1 MKTSIIITTYNRPE
15 LLEKVLEAL
24 RFQTKPADE
33 VIVAD
38 DGSKAD
44 TRDLVDR
51 FMNFF
56 PGKLLHVWHEDRGF
70 RAAEIR
76 NKAIAGSSGDYIVSL
91 DGDCIPERHFVEDHM
106 LLAEPGCF
114 FQGKRVLVSKRL
126 SGSFCRDTANS
137 RRMLAKAIFTGDISN
152 IHHIIRL
159 PFFPSRHST
168 RMSGI
173 KSCNMGF
180 FREDIVAVNGFNQDF
195 VGWGREDSELVAR
208 FYKFGLKRKEHP
220 FLAICFHLWHEENDR
235 KELVLNDELLRKAV
249 QSNDYICS
257 NGLVQK

>member
-1 MKTSIIITTYNRPE
+1 MKISIIITTYNRPE

-38 DGSKAD
+38 DGSKAN
-44 TRDLVDR
+44 TRDLMNR
-51 FMNFF
+51 FMNTF
-56 PGKLLHVWHEDRGF
+56 PGTLLHVWHEDRGF

-76 NKAIAGSSGDYIVSL
+76 NKAIIKSSGDYIISL
-91 DGDCIPERHFVEDHM
+91 DGDCIPERHFVEDHI
-106 LLAEPGCF
+106 LLAEQGFF

-126 SGSFCRDTANS
+126 SGSFCQNTANS
-137 RRMLAKAIFTGDISN
+137 RLMLLKAIFTGNISN
-152 IHHIIRL
+152 IHHTIRL
-159 PFFPSRHST
+159 PFFPSHYST
-168 RMSGI
+168 KMSGI

-180 FREDIVAVNGFNQDF
+180 FREDIFAVNGFNQDF
-195 VGWGREDSELVAR
+195 IGWGREDSELVVR
-208 FYKFGLKRKEHP
+208 FYKFGLRRKEHP
-220 FLAICFHLWHEENDR
+220 FLAVCFHLWHEENDR
-235 KELVLNDELLRKAV
+235 KELALNEELLRKAV